1 MVRWTILIVSVC
13 RVERY
18 AIVRI
23 QINEL
28 RKSIESATGSVRVDT
43 LG

>member
-1 MVRWTILIVSVC
+1 MVRWTILIVLVC
-13 RVERY
+13 LVERHS
-18 AIVRI
+18 IVRN
-23 QINEL
+23 QIKEL